1 MHQALAPEAEDAAP
15 TESWVLARA
24 GQQLLGTVL
33 AGAGQRSVAVDLL
46 AADGLITLALLH
58 CATTEPAALGA
69 FARALTARNAE

>member
-1 MHQALAPEAEDAAP
+1 MHRALASGAETATP

-24 GQQLLGTVL
+24 GQQLLETVL

-58 CATTEPAALGA
+58 CAEAEPAALGA